1 MFKWLKWPKWLTL
14 PGDTD
19 TRFSCKAKI
28 LRRSS
33 SLLEGSTYV
42 TLQIELIGTEDGK
55 HVDKKLLWRKLAYS
69 DGLNL
74 SKEGDTVTA
83 FCFDNSDGSI
93 TLFHIDFDAT
103 K

>member
-55 HVDKKLLWRKLAYS
+55 
-69 DGLNL
+69 
-74 SKEGDTVTA
+74 EGDTVTA